1 MTTGKMAV
9 PSFGEAPAVVLVT
22 GDVEFFVE
30 EAAERAA
37 ERLAAGGVEVLKFED
52 DAAAEAV
59 ADALLNRSLFS
70 PRRLVQFDISRLL
83 GTESPGKLLVQAV
96 ESWREGTPGGR
107 RRAFKQA
114 RALLAALDLSAGAP
128 PEEVAEAAARK
139 TRKKEEAGTLAE
151 ILRDLPEEKGSP
163 AALSAALRHL
173 LDRPNDGLV
182 ALVTAVSPPSGVDLV
197 REIEKKG
204 LHLPTAA
211 GEDVGPA
218 LTRLARARAKERDVA
233 LDAEAI
239 ERLRV
244 QTDGEPALFAAEL
257 GKLLDWAGPGGSIR
271 AADVRQNV
279 EDEASEDVYP
289 FYEAIGR
296 RDAADA
302 LARLER
308 LFSGRTVRAGK
319 RELDMDANDVAWPAM
334 FLGMLTSEVR
344 RMLLIRCVLDER
356 GGFDRGMEYPAF
368 AARIV
373 PKLSEPVAPFGS
385 SPFAAQ
391 SGAVNGFVWYM
402 AAKRAARYST
412 SELARALARA
422 AEVDVR
428 LKSSSPDLAVMS
440 QFVAELI
447 AGS

>member
-1 MTTGKMAV
+1 
-9 PSFGEAPAVVLVT
+9 VLVT
-22 GDVEFFVE
+22 GGVEFFVE
-30 EAAERAA
+30 EAAARAA
-37 ERLAAGGVEVLKFED
+37 ETLGQGGVEVLKFED

-70 PRRLVQFDISRLL
+70 PRRLVLFDISRLL

-114 RALLAALDLSAGAP
+114 RALLAALDLSAGTT
-128 PEEVAEAAARK
+128 PEELAETAAKK

-163 AALSAALRHL
+163 AALTTALRHL
-173 LDRPNDGLV
+173 LERPNDGV
-182 ALVTAVSPPSGVDLV
+182 IALVTAVSPPAGADLV
-197 REIEKKG
+197 KEIEKKG
-204 LHLPTAA
+204 LHLPAAA
-211 GEDVGPA
+211 GEDAGPA
-218 LTRLARARAKERDVA
+218 LARLARARAKERDVA
-233 LDAEAI
+233 LDPDAI

-244 QTDGEPALFAAEL
+244 QTDADPALFAAEL

-296 RDAADA
+296 RDAGDA

-319 RELDMDANDVAWPAM
+319 RELDVDANDVEWPSV

-373 PKLSEPVAPFGS
+373 PRLCEPVAPFGS

-428 LKSSSPDLAVMS
+428 LKTSAPELDVMAAY
-440 QFVAELI
+440 VAELI
-447 AGS
+447 AGR